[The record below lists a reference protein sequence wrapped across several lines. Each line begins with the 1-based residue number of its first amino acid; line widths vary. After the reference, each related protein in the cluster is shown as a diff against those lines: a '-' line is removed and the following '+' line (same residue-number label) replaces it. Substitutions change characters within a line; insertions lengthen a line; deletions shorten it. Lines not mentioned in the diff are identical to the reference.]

1 MPAQPF
7 NPLTIPISGTNLIE
21 ASAGTG
27 KTYGIAAL
35 FTRLIVLEKMSV
47 ESVLVVTFTKAATA
61 ELKTRLRARLDEVL
75 SILEKVPDAAQN
87 SDGLEAY
94 CAEHYEGD
102 VFLPGLLKTALQQ
115 ENQERLIVRLKAA
128 ISRFDNAAI
137 YTIHGFCQR
146 LLRDY
151 AFFCQAPFDVELTE
165 DTRERLLEPAQD
177 FWRENVSHNPLLAR
191 LVFKHGYTPQ
201 DMLSQ
206 IKSFIS
212 RPYLTFR
219 RPESDVE
226 AAEKALAECW
236 EKVRARLPELEELF
250 WVLFKTVFSG
260 KYIKEPSYQKLFA
273 GLKQAAAQNRVPEMP
288 SAAKEKKEFLE
299 RLNNLSYEVLPHKLL
314 KGKKVDETDQATLQI
329 LADLGSLLVDL
340 AEAEENTLIQL
351 QTDMLQYIGNA
362 LETRKKSHRERGFD
376 DLLLD
381 VYHGLL
387 ESPHR
392 GQLAQTV
399 AATWKAA
406 LIDEFQDTDPLQ
418 YAIFEQLFIRQGNP
432 LFLVGDPKQ
441 AIYSFRGADIYAYM
455 QAAKQADAHYTLA
468 TNFRSHAKLIN
479 GIGALFKEKNRPF
492 VLDSIDYADVGAAR
506 DTGRLNPPKT
516 AVSVRWLNNSNDEGS
531 NKDLLRSRAADYCA
545 DEIAA
550 ALNDAAAGR
559 LKYRK
564 NSGSPAVPLQSGQ
577 IAVLVRTHNE
587 GQMVAKALKQRNIQ
601 SVLLQRE
608 SVFATEEAEALSA
621 LIGFWL
627 QPQRTEILRF
637 VLGGVLFRHTAA
649 MLHALNRNE
658 TALLSWINSAQI
670 AADIWQRHG
679 IYAAMQHFAAEHGIE
694 SRLLSRGSTRS
705 LTNYHQLVE
714 RLAEEDE
721 QSRSPAALRQWL
733 ENQIQTARDGTQPNG
748 ENNLLRLESDEN
760 LVKIVTMHAAKG
772 LQYPLVYCPFV
783 WDAKENNLKG
793 WQILHRSHQTTE
805 LLHEKQLDDADRN
818 QLADENLSEN
828 LRLLYVALTR
838 AEEHL
843 VIYAAYCSNTPD
855 NTFAYLLEGTA
866 DSRRADIA
874 AAYTAAKKEAAAML
888 KNNWQRFIGNAP
900 ADTDFSFTDTPPE
913 PAVYR
918 LPPVSDG
925 LYQAADIAPR
935 PFEFIRHTSFTGLS
949 RHTRSHDEHTR
960 EELQPAIDSAET
972 AADTQPPMPSENT
985 DPHSIHTFPR
995 GAGAGVCLHEILET
1009 FDFNTP
1015 AAAQSEAVAATLE
1028 HYGFEADWLPAVTA
1042 MLDHTR
1048 LSPLDGQTALADIP
1062 ANRRLAE
1069 MGFTLF
1075 MHDFKLDRLQ
1085 QWFAQADHGLPSE
1098 CAAAAKLLDFNDVKG
1113 FLNGFIDMVCQYSD
1127 GLVTVIDY
1135 KSNHLGYAAEDYTQ
1149 AAMNEAVAH
1158 HHYYL
1163 QALIYAI
1170 ATARHFA
1177 SRQQPLHTVAVRY
1190 LFLRGLDG
1198 SSNGIWSWNIDTAL
1212 LREWL

>member
-7 NPLTIPISGTNLIE
+7 NPLTLPISGTNLIE

-27 KTYGIAAL
+27 KTYGIASL
-35 FTRLIVLEKMSV
+35 FTRLIVLEKMPV

-75 SILEKVPDAAQN
+75 SVLEKVPDAAQN

-94 CAEHYEGD
+94 CAEHCEGD

-115 ENQERLIVRLKAA
+115 ESQERLIVRLKAA

-201 DMLSQ
+201 NMLFQ

-219 RPESDVE
+219 RPENNTE

-236 EKVRARLPELEELF
+236 EKVRALLPELAQTF
-250 WVLFKTVFSG
+250 WAVHPALNGTKYRKATFQNVFALLEAAAENNTLPPNHD
-260 KYIKEPSYQKLFA
+260 KLPLFA
-273 GLKQAAAQNRVPEMP
+273 AAALE
-288 SAAKEKKEFLE
+288 AATKKGNTPDAAAYARLE
-299 RLNNLSYEVLPHKLL
+299 
-314 KGKKVDETDQATLQI
+314 I
-329 LADLGSLLVDL
+329 LARLGQYFHDL

-381 VYHGLL
+381 VYRALL
-387 ESPHR
+387 ESPHC

-418 YAIFEQLFIRQGNP
+418 YAIFERLFIREGNP

-455 QAAKQADAHYTLA
+455 QAAEQADAHYTLA

-479 GIGALFKEKNRPF
+479 GIGALFKKKNRPF

-506 DTGRLNPPKT
+506 DTGRLNPPQT
-516 AVSVRWLNNSNDEGS
+516 AISVRWLNSGNDEGS

-550 ALNDAAAGR
+550 ALNDAVEGR

-587 GQMVAKALKQRNIQ
+587 GQMIANALKQRNIQ

-608 SVFATEEAEALSA
+608 SVFATEEAEALCA

-627 QPQRTEILRF
+627 QPQRTETLRF

-658 TALLSWINSAQI
+658 TALLSWIHSAQT

-679 IYAAMQHFAAEHGIE
+679 IYAAMQYFAAEHGIE

-733 ENQIQTARDGTQPNG
+733 ENQIQTAQEGTHPNG

-793 WQILHRSHQTTE
+793 WQILHRPHQTTE
-805 LLHEKQLDDADRN
+805 LLHEKQLDDTDRN

-843 VIYAAYCSNTPD
+843 VIYAAYCSSTPD

-866 DSRRADIA
+866 DSRRADVA

-900 ADTDFSFTDTPPE
+900 ADTDFNFTDTAPE

-925 LYQAADIAPR
+925 LYRAADIPSR

-972 AADTQPPMPSENT
+972 ATDAPPPMPSEHT
-985 DPHSIHTFPR
+985 DARNIHTFPR

-1009 FDFNTP
+1009 FDFSTP

-1048 LSPLDGQTALADIP
+1048 LAPLDGQTALADIP
-1062 ANRRLAE
+1062 ANRRLSE

-1075 MHDFKLDRLQ
+1075 MQDFTLDRLQ
-1085 QWFAQADHGLPSE
+1085 QWFAQADHALPAE
-1098 CAAAAKLLDFNDVKG
+1098 CAAAAKLLDFSDVKG
-1113 FLNGFIDMVCQYSD
+1113 FLNGFIDTVCQFSD

-1135 KSNHLGYAAEDYTQ
+1135 KSNHLGYTAEDYTQ

-1177 SRQQPLHTVAVRY
+1177 SRRQPLHTVAVRY
-1190 LFLRGLDG
+1190 LFLRGLNG
-1198 SSNGIWSWNIDTAL
+1198 SSNGIWSWDIPTAL
-1212 LREWL
+1212 LQEWL

>member
-7 NPLTIPISGTNLIE
+7 NPLTIPISGTSLIE

-35 FTRLIVLEKMSV
+35 FTRLIVLEKMPV

-61 ELKTRLRARLDEVL
+61 ELKTRLRARLDDVL
-75 SILEKVPDAAQN
+75 SVLENVPDAAHH
-87 SDGLEAY
+87 SDGLAAY
-94 CAEHYEGD
+94 CAQHHEGD
-102 VFLPGLLKTALQQ
+102 VFLPNLLEAALQQ
-115 ENQERLIVRLKAA
+115 ESQERLIVRLKAA

-165 DTRERLLEPAQD
+165 DSRERLLVPAQD
-177 FWRENVSHNPLLAR
+177 FWRENVSHNPLLAK
-191 LVFKHGYTPQ
+191 LVFEHHHTPET
-201 DMLSQ
+201 MLSE
-206 IKSFIS
+206 IKSFIG
-212 RPYLTFR
+212 RPYLAFR
-219 RPESDVE
+219 RPESNME
-226 AAEKALAECW
+226 TAQKTLAECW
-236 EKVRARLPELEELF
+236 ENIRTQLPELVQTF
-250 WVLFKTVFSG
+250 WTIHPVLNGNKYRKNTFQNVFALLEAAAESNTL
-260 KYIKEPSYQKLFA
+260 PSNHDKLPLFA
-273 GLKQAAAQNRVPEMP
+273 ADALEAATKKTATPDT
-288 SAAKEKKEFLE
+288 AAFA
-299 RLNNLSYEVLPHKLL
+299 RLN
-314 KGKKVDETDQATLQI
+314 I
-329 LADLGSLLVDL
+329 LARLGECFNGL
-340 AEAEENTLIQL
+340 AEAEQNTLIQL
-351 QTDMLQYIGNA
+351 QLDMLQYIGNA
-362 LETRKKSHRERGFD
+362 LEAEKKSRRERSFD

-381 VYHGLL
+381 VYHALIR
-387 ESPHR
+387 SPHR
-392 GQLAQTV
+392 EQLAQTV
-399 AATWKAA
+399 AAVWKAA

-418 YAIFEQLFIRQGNP
+418 YEIFKQLFIRQGNP

-455 QAAKQADAHYTLA
+455 QAAEDADARYTLT

-479 GIGALFKEKNRPF
+479 GIGALFKQKNRPF
-492 VLDSIDYADVGAAR
+492 VLDSIDYADVNAAR
-506 DTGRLNPPKT
+506 SESRLNPPKT
-516 AVSVRWLNNSNDEGS
+516 AVSIRWLNHETDGGG
-531 NKDLLRSRAADYCA
+531 NKDALRSRAADNCA

-550 ALNDAAAGR
+550 VLNDAVAGR
-559 LKYRK
+559 LNYQK
-564 NSGSPAVPLQSGQ
+564 NTAGPAVPLQSGQ

-587 GQMVAKALKQRNIQ
+587 GQMIAKALKQRNIQ

-608 SVFATEEAEALSA
+608 SVFASEEAEAVDA

-627 QPQRTEILRF
+627 QPQRTETLRF
-637 VLGGVLFRHTAA
+637 VLGGILFRYTAA
-649 MLHALNRNE
+649 MIHELNRNE
-658 TALLSWINSAQI
+658 TALLSWINSAQT
-670 AADIWQRHG
+670 AAEVWQQHG
-679 IYAAMQHFAAEHGIE
+679 IYAAMQQFAAEHGIE
-694 SRLLSRGSTRS
+694 ARLLARGSTRS
-705 LTNYHQLVE
+705 LTNYHQLIE

-721 QSRSPAALRQWL
+721 QSRSPAALREWL
-733 ENQIQTARDGTQPNG
+733 KNQIQTAQNAEHPKG

-783 WDAKENNLKG
+783 WDAKKNTPQG
-793 WQILHRSHQTTE
+793 WQILHRPRRPTE
-805 LLHEKQLDDADRN
+805 LLHETQLDDADRN

-843 VIYAAYCSNTPD
+843 VIYAARCSHTPD

-874 AAYTAAKKEAAAML
+874 AAYAAAKSEADTML
-888 KNNWQRFIGNAP
+888 KNNWQRFIDNAP
-900 ADTDFSFTDTPPE
+900 ENTDFSFTETPPE
-913 PAVYR
+913 PAEYQA
-918 LPPVSDG
+918 PSVSDG
-925 LYQAADIAPR
+925 LYQAAGVSAR

-949 RHTRSHDEHTR
+949 RHTRNTDEHTR
-960 EELQPAIDSAET
+960 EELQPAIDTAET
-972 AADTQPPMPSENT
+972 ATDAPLSSMPSEHT
-985 DPHSIHTFPR
+985 DTRSIHTFPR
-995 GAGAGVCLHEILET
+995 GASAGVCLHEILET
-1009 FDFNTP
+1009 FDFGSP
-1015 AAAQSEAVAATLE
+1015 AAAQSETVAATLE
-1028 HYGFEADWLPAVTA
+1028 HYGFDAGWLPAVTA

-1062 ANRRLAE
+1062 ATQRLAE

-1075 MHDFKLDRLQ
+1075 MHDFTLNRLQ
-1085 QWFAQADHGLPSE
+1085 QWFAETEHGLPAE
-1098 CAAAAKLLDFNDVKG
+1098 CATAAKLLDFNDVNG
-1113 FLNGFIDMVCQYSD
+1113 FLNGFIDMVCRDSD

-1190 LFLRGLDG
+1190 LFLRGLNG
-1198 SSNGIWSWNIDTAL
+1198 SGNNGIWSWNIDTSL
-1212 LREWL
+1212 LQEWL